1 MTDFSL
7 EVFQNEYVP
16 AQATTMDAVV
26 TVTAQGLAPVA
37 SGEAAEILIID
48 TSGSMY
54 SPPGRIRAAIRAA
67 GLAVDHIRD
76 GVPFGIVAGNHD
88 ATTVFPAWGT
98 GLVVADPV
106 TRAAARE
113 ALRRLEPSG
122 GTAMSKWL
130 LMACD
135 LFASC
140 PTPRRHAILL
150 TDGENN
156 EMPGVLEAVLQQC
169 RGLFQVDCRGIGT
182 DWVVGELRTIA
193 STLLGT
199 VDIIRDPDGVEA
211 EFQAL
216 MEASMGRAAQAT
228 LRVWCPSGA
237 AVRFVRQVAPDLE
250 DLTGW
255 GTQLDARTR
264 EYPLGAWGTE
274 ARDYHLSVSVP
285 ANQTGVEMLAARLS
299 LVVDGAVVGPAL
311 VRMVWT
317 DDRDSTLVSREVAHY
332 SQQAELSA
340 AIQQGLQALKVGD
353 KKTATV
359 RLGHATR
366 LAARSGH
373 DGTVRMLRKVVD
385 VEDERAGTVR
395 IRRQVDKA
403 DEMELETRSTRT
415 VRVRKDNAAT
425 HHTRSTRTIRVGAA
439 ESAMPPGAS
448 GGDTWGGAE

>member
-1 MTDFSL
+1 MTERSEVQKHSRPCATKWRSGSLVRPKGAPVTDFSL

-26 TVTAQGLAPVA
+26 TVASQGLAPVRP
-37 SGEAAEILIID
+37 GEAAEILIID

-88 ATTVFPAWGT
+88 ATTVFPAWGS
-98 GLVVADPV
+98 GLVVADAV

-113 ALRRLEPSG
+113 AVRRLEPSG

-130 LMACD
+130 LMARD
-135 LFASC
+135 LFATC

-156 EMPGVLEAVLQQC
+156 EMPGALEAVLQQC

-199 VDIIRDPDGVEA
+199 VDIIRDPEGVEA

-216 MEASMGRAAQAT
+216 MEASMGRAAEAT
-228 LRVWCPSGA
+228 LRVWCPKGA
-237 AVRFVRQVAPDLE
+237 AVSFVRQVAPDLE

-299 LVVDGAVVGPAL
+299 LVVDGARRRPCAGADGVDRRQRQHPGQPRGGPLQPTGRAVGGHPAGPA
-311 VRMVWT
+311 
-317 DDRDSTLVSREVAHY
+317 
-332 SQQAELSA
+332 
-340 AIQQGLQALKVGD
+340 
-353 KKTATV
+353 
-359 RLGHATR
+359 
-366 LAARSGH
+366 
-373 DGTVRMLRKVVD
+373 
-385 VEDERAGTVR
+385 
-395 IRRQVDKA
+395 
-403 DEMELETRSTRT
+403 
-415 VRVRKDNAAT
+415 
-425 HHTRSTRTIRVGAA
+425 
-439 ESAMPPGAS
+439 
-448 GGDTWGGAE
+448 GAEGR

>member
-1 MTDFSL
+1 MG
-7 EVFQNEYVP
+7 
-16 AQATTMDAVV
+16 AVV
-26 TVTAQGLAPVA
+26 TVTSQGLAPVGP
-37 SGEAAEILIID
+37 GEAAEILIID

-88 ATTVFPAWGT
+88 ATTVFPAWGR

-106 TRAAARE
+106 TRAAAHE

-130 LMACD
+130 LMARD
-135 LFASC
+135 LFAAC

-156 EMPGVLEAVLQQC
+156 EMPGALEAVLQQC

-199 VDIIRDPDGVEA
+199 VDIVRDPDGVEA

-237 AVRFVRQVAPDLE
+237 AVRFVRQVA
-250 DLTGW
+250 LTSRTSPGW
-255 GTQLDARTR
+255 GARSSTPAPR
-264 EYPLGAWGTE
+264 
-274 ARDYHLSVSVP
+274 VP
-285 ANQTGVEMLAARLS
+285 ARS
-299 LVVDGAVVGPAL
+299 
-311 VRMVWT
+311 
-317 DDRDSTLVSREVAHY
+317 
-332 SQQAELSA
+332 
-340 AIQQGLQALKVGD
+340 
-353 KKTATV
+353 
-359 RLGHATR
+359 LGHR
-366 LAARSGH
+366 GS
-373 DGTVRMLRKVVD
+373 
-385 VEDERAGTVR
+385 
-395 IRRQVDKA
+395 
-403 DEMELETRSTRT
+403 
-415 VRVRKDNAAT
+415 
-425 HHTRSTRTIRVGAA
+425 
-439 ESAMPPGAS
+439 
-448 GGDTWGGAE
+448 

>member
-16 AQATTMDAVV
+16 AHATTMDAVV

-37 SGEAAEILIID
+37 AGEAAEILIID

-67 GLAVDHIRD
+67 GLAIDRIRD
-76 GVPFGIVAGNHD
+76 GVPFGIVAGNHE
-88 ATTVFPAWGT
+88 AATVFPAWGT
-98 GLVVADPV
+98 GLVVADHA

-113 ALRRLEPSG
+113 AVRHLEPSG

-130 LMACD
+130 LMARD
-135 LFASC
+135 LFATC

-156 EMPGVLEAVLQQC
+156 EMPGDLEAVLEQC
-169 RGLFQVDCRGIGT
+169 RGLFQVDCRGVGT
-182 DWVVGELRTIA
+182 DWVVDELRTIA

-199 VDIIRDPDGVEA
+199 VDIIRDPDGLEA

-216 MEASMGRAAQAT
+216 MEASMRRAAQAT
-228 LRVWCPSGA
+228 LRVWCPRGA
-237 AVRFVRQVAPDLE
+237 ALGFVRQVAPEVE

-255 GTQLDARTR
+255 GTQVDARTC

-285 ANQTGVEMLAARLS
+285 ANETGVEMLAARLS

-317 DDRDSTLVSREVAHY
+317 DDSVNTLVSPEVAHF
-332 SQQAELSA
+332 SQQAELSV
-340 AIQQGLQALKVGD
+340 AIQQGLQALRAGD
-353 KKTATV
+353 EETATV
-359 RLGHATR
+359 RLGQATR

-385 VEDERAGTVR
+385 VDDERAGTVR
-395 IRRQVDKA
+395 IRRQVAKA
-403 DEMELETRSTRT
+403 DEMELDTRSTRT
-415 VRVRKDNAAT
+415 VRVRKEDAVT
-425 HHTRSTRTIRVGAA
+425 HDTRSTRTVRVGAA
-439 ESAMPPGAS
+439 EPARPPGAGATGT
-448 GGDTWGGAE
+448 GGEAE